1 MSISS
6 DTDWRGLRAAGQ
18 VVRLTLDALEQNLRA
33 GVTTRDLDRI
43 AERVLAKH
51 SARSAPALVY
61 GFPGSALISINDEVV
76 HGVPGARRIR
86 SGDVVKLDVT
96 VELDGYMAD
105 AARTVIVDAGTAL
118 AKRLQACVRAAFGR
132 ALAVAKLGN
141 RVSDLGRAVDAEVR
155 QRGFQ
160 VVRALSGHSIG
171 RTIHEAPSVPNYFDP
186 HQLDVLTEGLVL
198 AIEPIV
204 AAGTGDVVED
214 RDGWT
219 IRTRDRSLAAH
230 HEHTVVITEGGPVL
244 LTAA

>member
-1 MSISS
+1 MSITS
-6 DTDWRGLRAAGQ
+6 DTDWRGLRAAGR
-18 VVRLTLDALEQNLRA
+18 VVRLTLDALEQSVRA

-43 AERVLAKH
+43 AGRLLAQH
-51 SARSAPALVY
+51 GARSAPALVY
-61 GFPGSALISINDEVV
+61 GFPGNALISLNDEVV
-76 HGVPGARRIR
+76 HGVPGARRVS

-105 AARTVIVDAGTAL
+105 AARTVIVGAGSAI
-118 AKRLQACVRAAFGR
+118 ARRLQACVRAAFAR
-132 ALAVAKLGN
+132 ALAVARAGN

-186 HQLDVLTEGLVL
+186 DQRDVLTEGLVL
-198 AIEPIV
+198 AIEPIIT
-204 AAGTGDVVED
+204 AGSGEVVED

-219 IRTRDRSLAAH
+219 VRTRDRSLAAH
-230 HEHTVVITEGGPVL
+230 HEHTVVIGKEAPVL

>member
-1 MSISS
+1 MSITS
-6 DTDWRGLRAAGQ
+6 DTDWRGLRAAGR

-33 GVTTRDLDRI
+33 GVTTRDLDRV
-43 AERVLAKH
+43 AERMLTQH

-105 AARTVIVDAGTAL
+105 AARTVIVDAGTAI

-132 ALAVAKLGN
+132 ALAVARLGN

-155 QRGFQ
+155 HRGFQ

-171 RTIHEAPSVPNYFDP
+171 RTIHEAPSVPNYYDP
-186 HQLDVLTEGLVL
+186 EQRDVLTEGLVL

-230 HEHTVVITEGGPVL
+230 HEHTVVITREGPVL